1 MRVRLPPA
9 FRAWAAGLAASIA
22 LATGARAQP
31 PELDDLLDKAADY
44 VAGYKRDFIG
54 VVADELYRQ
63 EVRDA
68 PRAAN
73 QRMFPVEGPRQVR
86 NLRADVLFVRAPG
99 ADYWMQFRDVY
110 EVDGKPVR
118 DRAERLTKLFLEPS
132 RSSQKQVD
140 DIAAESARYNIGD
153 VNRNINF
160 PLLALALLETGNRP
174 WVAFSGSRKKNV
186 WDLEFREE
194 RGGTLIRTTGNQ
206 SMPSRG
212 HFLIDAATGRV
223 LSSDLIA
230 ESGSL
235 RARIEVTYA
244 PQPSLGGLLVP
255 SVMREK
261 YNSADGAVIEGR
273 ASYSRF
279 RRYQV
284 QTDETIA
291 PVKK

>member
-9 FRAWAAGLAASIA
+9 FRAWVAGLAASIA

-31 PELDDLLDKAADY
+31 PELDDLLDQAADY

-63 EVRDA
+63 DVRDG
-68 PRAAN
+68 PRATN
-73 QRMFPVEGPRQVR
+73 LRMYPVEGPRQVR
-86 NLRADVLFVRAPG
+86 NLKADVLFVRAPG

-132 RSSQKQVD
+132 RSSQKQVE

-160 PLLALALLETGNRP
+160 PLLALDLLETGNRP
-174 WVAFSGSRKKNV
+174 WVTFSGSRKKKV

-206 SMPSRG
+206 SMPSHGR
-212 HFLIDAATGRV
+212 FLIEAETGRV
-223 LSSDLIA
+223 LESELIA

-255 SVMREK
+255 SMMREK

-273 ASYSRF
+273 ARYSRF
-279 RRYQV
+279 RRYRV

-291 PVKK
+291 TVKK